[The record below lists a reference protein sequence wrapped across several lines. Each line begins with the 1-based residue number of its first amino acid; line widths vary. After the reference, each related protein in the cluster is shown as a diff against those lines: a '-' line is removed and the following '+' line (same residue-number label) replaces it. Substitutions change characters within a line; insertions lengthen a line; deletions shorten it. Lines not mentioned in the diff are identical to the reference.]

1 LLYVWAMKSHDQILL
16 KLKKKYFRILLNFI
30 VLAFLLLGFEAFA
43 QGRLLI
49 VGGGSEKNGAS
60 SWSTPAYR
68 WAGEG
73 KKVAIVGTSTGSLAP
88 YFTQQCGAIYAREFA
103 IATQDSADSQATFD
117 TLAAY
122 DVIFFRG
129 GDQWEYYDLY
139 RNTKLQE
146 AVNFVF
152 AKGGVIAGTSAGM
165 HILSSIVFTAE
176 NGTVY
181 PYECIENPNNQYVTL
196 ANDFMNLVPGF
207 VFDTHFA
214 ERGRFGRLVGFLA
227 NYSLNQNIAITG
239 LGMDDMTCMTIDEN
253 GLGTVYGTGCA
264 NIYKAGSTYSLNGTK
279 LLADT
284 INIVQLLQGCTYNFV
299 TGQAGFETLDRQ
311 INTSQQEETGN
322 YTILASGGSTLS
334 NNQSMLNDLVNLSG
348 TQTAGI
354 LLLTGDTNLA
364 ASFKNKLLELG
375 SSEVSVFQANQQSGN
390 DPDLA
395 TTINQVT
402 KILFLKNDY
411 PVFQQFIATPN
422 GALLSQKL
430 KNNGMISAFAGADAR
445 LAGKTVIENYLT
457 PNAAYYAELTFGN
470 GLSLLQHTVI
480 MADTYLDNDIYENTA
495 VSVPYVMAKD
505 TLKYGI
511 WLTNHNYMKFTPIEG
526 ATTLT
531 GFGTAPVMIISNR
544 GTLAGFSTQTS
555 TGSTSFLPRMNAGFE
570 HLQLSLIDYTTPY
583 IMGNA
588 QPSGVRDFVSNSQ
601 PFISPNPVRKQLHF
615 TWKYGNCHWEIITA
629 DGQNILFGFANGETG
644 QIDVSKLKPGFYIL
658 KLTEKGE
665 GISSVSKFIIE

>member
-1 LLYVWAMKSHDQILL
+1 MGE
-16 KLKKKYFRILLNFI
+16 KYFWVFLNFI
-30 VLAFLLLGFEAFA
+30 VFAFLFSGFETFS
-43 QGRLLI
+43 QGRMLI

-88 YFTQQCGAIYAREFA
+88 YFTQQCGAIYAKEFA
-103 IATQDSADSQATFD
+103 IATHDSADSQATYD

-139 RNTKLQE
+139 RDTKLQE

-227 NYSLNQNIAITG
+227 NYSLNQNVAITG

-253 GLGTVYGTGCA
+253 GLGTVFGTGCA
-264 NIYKAGSTYSLNGTK
+264 NIYEDGSTYSLNGTK
-279 LLADT
+279 LLADY
-284 INIVQLLQGCTYNFV
+284 INIVQLLQGCTYNFT
-299 TGQAGFETLDRQ
+299 TGQAGFETLNRQ
-311 INTSQQEETGN
+311 INTSQLEETGN

-348 TQTAGI
+348 SQTAEI
-354 LLLTGDTNLA
+354 LLLTGDTGLA
-364 ASFKNKLLELG
+364 AGFKDKLIELG
-375 SSEVSVFQANQQSGN
+375 SAGVTVFEANQQTGN

-395 TTINQVT
+395 TRINQVT

-411 PVFQQFIATPN
+411 PVFQQFMATPN
-422 GALLSQKL
+422 GALLLQKL
-430 KNNGMISAFAGADAR
+430 KSDGMISAFAGADAR
-445 LAGKTVIENYLT
+445 FAGKTVIENYLT

-470 GLSLLQHTVI
+470 GLSLLQQTVI

-511 WLTNHNYMKFTPIEG
+511 WLTNHNYMKFTPVDDK
-526 ATTLT
+526 TTLT
-531 GFGTAPVMIISNR
+531 GFGTAPVMIVANS

-555 TGSTSFLPRMNAGFE
+555 TGNTAILPRMIAGFE
-570 HLQLSLIDYTTPY
+570 HLQLSLIDYTTPFV
-583 IMGNA
+583 MGNA
-588 QPSGVRDFVSNSQ
+588 QPAGIGDIVGRAKAV
-601 PFISPNPVRKQLHF
+601 ITPNPVRNQLHF
-615 TWKYGNCHWEIITA
+615 TWKYGNCRWEIITA
-629 DGQNILFGFANGETG
+629 DGRNVLFGFSTDDTR
-644 QIDVSKLKPGFYIL
+644 QIEVSMLKPGFYIL
-658 KLTEKGE
+658 KLTEKSE
-665 GISSVSKFIIE
+665 GQTSSTKFIIE

>member
-1 LLYVWAMKSHDQILL
+1 MYTGTAPYPYLLYD
-16 KLKKKYFRILLNFI
+16 LN
-30 VLAFLLLGFEAFA
+30 
-43 QGRLLI
+43 
-49 VGGGSEKNGAS
+49 
-60 SWSTPAYR
+60 
-68 WAGEG
+68 
-73 KKVAIVGTSTGSLAP
+73 GT
-88 YFTQQCGAIYAREFA
+88 R
-103 IATQDSADSQATFD
+103 
-117 TLAAY
+117 
-122 DVIFFRG
+122 
-129 GDQWEYYDLY
+129 
-139 RNTKLQE
+139 LQE

-152 AKGGVIAGTSAGM
+152 AKGGVIGGTSAGM

-239 LGMDDMTCMTIDEN
+239 LGMDDMTSMTIDEN
-253 GLGTVYGTGCA
+253 GLGTVFGTGCA
-264 NIYKAGSTYSLNGTK
+264 NIYEAGSTYTLNGTK

-284 INIVQLLQGCTYNFV
+284 INIVQLLQGCTYNFA
-299 TGQAGFETLDRQ
+299 TGQAGFETLNQQ
-311 INTSQQEETGN
+311 INTSQLEETGN

-364 ASFKNKLLELG
+364 ASFKDKLLELG

-395 TTINQVT
+395 TRINQVT

-445 LAGKTVIENYLT
+445 FAGKTVIENYLT

-480 MADTYLDNDIYENTA
+480 MADTYFDNDIYENTA

-511 WLTNHNYMKFTPIEG
+511 WLTSHNYMKFTPVDDK
-526 ATTLT
+526 TTLT
-531 GFGTAPVMIISNR
+531 GFGTAPVMIVTNS

-555 TGSTSFLPRMNAGFE
+555 TGNTAILPRMIAGFE
-570 HLQLSLIDYTTPY
+570 HRQLSLIDYTTPFV
-583 IMGNA
+583 MGNA
-588 QPSGVRDFVSNSQ
+588 QPAGIGDMVTKAQIV
-601 PFISPNPVRKQLHF
+601 ITPNPVSNHLHF
-615 TWKYGNCHWEIITA
+615 TWKYGNCRWEIITA
-629 DGQNILFGFANGETG
+629 DGQKVLFGFAPDDSEHIN
-644 QIDVSKLKPGFYIL
+644 VSMLKPGFYIL
-658 KLTEKGE
+658 KLTEKSE
-665 GISSVSKFIIE
+665 GRSSSTKFIIE

>member
-1 LLYVWAMKSHDQILL
+1 MGE
-16 KLKKKYFRILLNFI
+16 KYFWVFLNFI
-30 VLAFLLLGFEAFA
+30 VFAFLFSGFETFS
-43 QGRLLI
+43 QGRMLI

-73 KKVAIVGTSTGSLAP
+73 KKVAVVGTSTGSLAP
-88 YFTQQCGAIYAREFA
+88 YFTQQCGAIFAREFA
-103 IATQDSADSQATFD
+103 IATHDSANSQATFD

-152 AKGGVIAGTSAGM
+152 NKGGVIAGTSAGM

-176 NGTVY
+176 NGSVY

-214 ERGRFGRLVGFLA
+214 ERGRFGRVVGFLA
-227 NYSLNQNIAITG
+227 NYSLNQNVAITG
-239 LGMDDMTCMTIDEN
+239 LGMDDMTCMTIDGN

-264 NIYKAGSTYSLNGTK
+264 NIYEAGSAYSLNGTK

-284 INIVQLLQGCTYNFV
+284 INIVQLLQGCTYNFN

-311 INTSQQEETGN
+311 INTAQLEETGN
-322 YTILASGGSTLS
+322 YTLLASGGGTLS
-334 NNQSMLNDLVNLSG
+334 NNQTMLIDLVNLSG
-348 TQTAGI
+348 TPTAEI
-354 LLLTGDTNLA
+354 LLLTGDTSLA
-364 ASFKNKLLELG
+364 VSFKNKILELG
-375 SSEVSVFQANQQSGN
+375 SAGVIVFKANQQTGN
-390 DPDLA
+390 DSDLA
-395 TTINQVT
+395 TRINQAT

-411 PVFQQFIATPN
+411 PVFQQFLATPN
-422 GALLSQKL
+422 GVLLSQKL
-430 KNNGMISAFAGADAR
+430 KSDGMISAFVGPDAR
-445 LAGKTVIENYLT
+445 LVGKTVIENYLT

-470 GLSLLQHTVI
+470 GLSLLKHTVL
-480 MADTYLDNDIYENTA
+480 MADTYLDSDIYENTA

-511 WLTNHNYMKFTPIEG
+511 WLTNHNYMKFTPVDEK
-526 ATTLT
+526 TTLT
-531 GFGTAPVMIISNR
+531 GFGTAPVMILANR
-544 GTLAGFSTQTS
+544 GTLAGFSAQTS
-555 TGSTSFLPRMNAGFE
+555 SGSTSILPRMNAGFE

-588 QPSGVRDFVSNSQ
+588 QPAGIGDYAGKAQAV
-601 PFISPNPVRKQLHF
+601 IAPNPVGNQLHF
-615 TWKYGNCHWEIITA
+615 TWKYGNCRWEIITA
-629 DGQNILFGFANGETG
+629 DGRKVLNGFAIDGSG
-644 QIDVSKLKPGFYIL
+644 HIDVSMLKQGFYIL
-658 KLTEKGE
+658 KLTKRSE
-665 GISSVSKFIIE
+665 GRTSSTKFIIE